1 MDVKNTFKVMDV
13 KDKFENYNFNKTF
26 KDYELMV
33 TLNFMN
39 YTIQISALT
48 WPGRKR
54 NKSKWM
60 SS

>member
-39 YTIQISALT
+39 YTIQISTLT